1 MNTDLTKFNLQL
13 AGYNVSV
20 LPTTHD
26 ESMSDVWRVAIYNN
40 NEQITFTLPPALS
53 YEKALQLMTKVEK
66 ANIVNLTLWDAMP
79 KHIWEYV
86 EPEKSEEEVREEQLA
101 EQKCEF
107 ISAYIHAGGDQFDAL
122 TEWNAKEH

>member
-1 MNTDLTKFNLQL
+1 MNTDLTKFNLKL

-26 ESMSDVWRVAIYNN
+26 EAASDIWLVAIYNN

-53 YEKALQLMTKVEK
+53 YDKALRLMNKVEQE
-66 ANIVNLTLWDAMP
+66 NIVNLTLWNTMP

-86 EPEKSEEEVREEQLA
+86 EPEKSDEEAREEQLE

-122 TEWNAKEH
+122 TEWNARDQ